1 MYTYEMYGLKVRS
14 EMRFPEAK
22 KDTFGKSDVHIF
34 FGNVEEPKSYKKSN
48 YVIESKNEKYD
59 KYYMKNIGGFISMR
73 GEEIKIDPEEGAK
86 EKGFRFLI
94 LGLAM
99 GLILDQRGTVTFHAS
114 AVDLGG
120 KSVAFAGPKGAGK
133 STAAAAFHAAGYP
146 IITDDLLPV
155 HLGKKRVYSTQG
167 FPHLKLKHVS
177 EEIFKKEEF
186 RRVHTI
192 SSDASKKLYS
202 PNKISNGTKKSLECI
217 YILDFNKKVV
227 KYKSKKLSGI
237 DSIKNILNVL
247 YSFQM
252 KKNVSKKVSKKCI
265 EVANKVKVKIIKR
278 PKNRNNIREIVNH
291 VTKNDK

>member
-22 KDTFGKSDVHIF
+22 KETFGKSDVHVF
-34 FGNVEEPKSYKKSN
+34 FGNVEEPKRYRKRN
-48 YVIESKNEKYD
+48 YVIESKKEKYD

-155 HLGKKRVYSTQG
+155 HLGKKRVYSIRG
-167 FPHLKLKHVS
+167 FPHLKLRHAS
-177 EEIFKKEEF
+177 EKVFKKEEF
-186 RRVHTI
+186 SRVHTI
-192 SSDASKKLYS
+192 SPNASKKLYS
-202 PNKISNGTKKSLECI
+202 PNKISNGSKKSLECI
-217 YILDFNKKVV
+217 YILDFKKNVE
-227 KYKSKKLSGI
+227 KYRSKKLSGI
-237 DSIKNILNVL
+237 DSVKNILNIL

-252 KKNVSKKVSKKCI
+252 KKNVSKEVSKKCI
-265 EVANKVKVKIIKR
+265 EVAKKVKVEIIKR
-278 PKNRNNIREIVNH
+278 PKNIKNVREIVNH
-291 VTKNDK
+291 VTKNEK